1 MFSKRVFMKHVAE
14 VDTALCWKIRAD
26 VATLHTDLLSAR
38 CTIDRLRLS
47 MGDKNVA
54 RCAEQT
60 RLNEITSN
68 LVVISAFLDRVQ
80 MLMAE
85 NGTGEPGND

>member
-1 MFSKRVFMKHVAE
+1 MFSRRVLMKHSTE
-14 VDTALCWKIRAD
+14 VDPGVCWKIRAD
-26 VATLHTDLLSAR
+26 MATLHTDLLSAR

-54 RCAEQT
+54 RCAQQNK
-60 RLNEITSN
+60 LNEITSN

-80 MLMAE
+80 YLMAE
-85 NGTGEPGND
+85 DSTGEPAKG